1 MSILEINGMRG
12 ARVGGESSGATQ
24 EIIVIDGDNCVWIR
38 HSERGSPGLTP
49 DQAEW
54 LAQKIISSARRVR
67 RNLEAETKP

>member
-24 EIIVIDGDNCVWIR
+24 EIIVIDGNCVWIR

-67 RNLEAETKP
+67 KNLEAETKP